1 MKPIVR
7 FKRRACPDGRPRQ
20 VRDRGRARPA
30 CFAAGFG
37 ARAPSAQRG
46 FTLIEMMIAIT
57 ILAVIAILSWR
68 GLDQIIR
75 GREKVS
81 AAMEDERVFAQ
92 MFDQM
97 RIDARL
103 AATDDEAGQPAVRV
117 SGDTLQI
124 VRALDAPGVA
134 PRLVVVR
141 YRISGGRVVRYA
153 SPPIVDADTLR
164 RTLQGGDTEG
174 WSAVPLM
181 RGVGMI
187 NARLYVPKVG
197 WTTSMPD
204 ADSALAQN
212 NDAIK
217 VPQLGNAPPPRAV
230 TGLEVSIGATSLHVP
245 ITRVFLVGE

>member
-1 MKPIVR
+1 MKPAVR
-7 FKRRACPDGRPRQ
+7 SERRAPRRQ
-20 VRDRGRARPA
+20 SPWGTRRASQGRAPR
-30 CFAAGFG
+30 GV
-37 ARAPSAQRG
+37 RG

-97 RIDARL
+97 RIDARR

-117 SGDTLQI
+117 AGDTLQI
-124 VRALDAPGVA
+124 VRELDAPGAA
-134 PRLVVVR
+134 PRLQVVR
-141 YRISGGRVVRYA
+141 YRISNGSVVRYA
-153 SPPIVDADTLR
+153 SPPIGDVNALRDAVR
-164 RTLQGGDTEG
+164 GGDTEG
-174 WSAVPLM
+174 WSSVRLM

-204 ADSALAQN
+204 ADNALEQN
-212 NDAIK
+212 NNALK
-217 VPQLGNAPPPRAV
+217 VPMLGNAPPPRAV
-230 TGLEVSIGATSLHVP
+230 TGLEVSIGATSLRVP
-245 ITRVFLVGE
+245 ITRIFLIGE